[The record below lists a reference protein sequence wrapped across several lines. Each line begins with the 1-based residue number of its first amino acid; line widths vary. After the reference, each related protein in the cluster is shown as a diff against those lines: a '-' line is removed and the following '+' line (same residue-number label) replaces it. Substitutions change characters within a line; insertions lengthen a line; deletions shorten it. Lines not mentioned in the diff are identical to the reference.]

1 MFDFEKLDVYQL
13 SRSVIADTFRLLGKR
28 NAVDYT
34 LRDQWKRASV
44 SVILNLAEGTGRMS
58 RADKKHFYVMS
69 RSSLFECVAVLE
81 IIHSCGMMSQVEKDE
96 FYGKYEQISK
106 MLLGMIRGQG
116 G

>member
-1 MFDFEKLDVYQL
+1 
-13 SRSVIADTFRLLGKR
+13 LGKR
-28 NAVDYT
+28 NAFDYS
-34 LRDQWKRASV
+34 LKDQWKRASI

-69 RSSLFECVAVLE
+69 RSSLFECVAILE
-81 IIHSCGMMSQVEKDE
+81 VIQSCEVMTKGQKDE
-96 FYGKYEQISK
+96 ICQKYEQISK